1 MSILCYI
8 LFFSML
14 GSIGAVLGAS
24 LILFLPE
31 RYLWKFISVFVS
43 YATGTLLS
51 SALLGMIPKA
61 MKLSA
66 SPLSISAT
74 ILAGIMLFFFL
85 EKLVIW
91 RHCHEE
97 TCDVHTRAGPL
108 ILFGDA
114 FHNFVDGT
122 VIAAAFLTDI
132 RLGIATA
139 ISVIAHEI
147 PQEIGDFSILLQS
160 GYTKRKAFLYNILSS
175 FTTMPGAF
183 IAYVSLNAIQTAVP
197 YILALSSAG
206 FIYIALA
213 DLIPGLHR
221 NAGLRSSVTQIVF
234 ISCGIFTILYL
245 IMRH

>member
-31 RYLWKFISVFVS
+31 RYRWKFILVFVS

-61 MKLSA
+61 MKRSA

-91 RHCHEE
+91 RHCHERACPESE
-97 TCDVHTRAGPL
+97 TGNECYADRLQIQRHFYDPL
-108 ILFGDA
+108 F
-114 FHNFVDGT
+114 
-122 VIAAAFLTDI
+122 
-132 RLGIATA
+132 
-139 ISVIAHEI
+139 
-147 PQEIGDFSILLQS
+147 
-160 GYTKRKAFLYNILSS
+160 
-175 FTTMPGAF
+175 
-183 IAYVSLNAIQTAVP
+183 
-197 YILALSSAG
+197 
-206 FIYIALA
+206 
-213 DLIPGLHR
+213 
-221 NAGLRSSVTQIVF
+221 RSETLKIV
-234 ISCGIFTILYL
+234 TIL
-245 IMRH
+245 R

>member
-1 MSILCYI
+1 MSLPGYI
-8 LFFSML
+8 IFFSIL

-31 RYLWKFISVFVS
+31 QYRWKFISVFVS
-43 YATGTLLS
+43 YATGTLLG

-61 MKLSA
+61 MKLST

-74 ILAGIMLFFFL
+74 ILAGIMLFFLL

-160 GYTKRKAFLYNILSS
+160 GYTKSKAFLYNILSS
-175 FTTMPGAF
+175 FMTMPGAF

-197 YILALSSAG
+197 YILALSSAS

-221 NAGLRSSVTQIVF
+221 NVGLLSSVTQIVS
-234 ISCGIFTILYL
+234 IACGIFTILYL
-245 IMRH
+245 VMRH

>member
-1 MSILCYI
+1 MAILCYI
-8 LFFSML
+8 IFFSIL
-14 GSIGAVLGAS
+14 GSIGATLGAS
-24 LILFLPE
+24 FILFLSE
-31 RYLWKFISVFVS
+31 RYRWKFIAVFVS

-74 ILAGIMLFFFL
+74 ILTGIMLFFFL

-97 TCDVHTRAGPL
+97 VCDVHTRAGSL

-139 ISVIAHEI
+139 LSVIAHEI

-175 FTTMPGAF
+175 CATLPGAF

-221 NAGLRSSVTQIVF
+221 NPRLKSSVVQIVF
-234 ISCGIFTILYL
+234 IFCGIFTILFFV
-245 IMRH
+245 MRH